1 MSSVA
6 DKPMQRPA
14 ALLNVPNQL
23 TIARLVL
30 SIVLFVLIA
39 LRMFAVATVVF
50 VVAASTDWLDGFIAR
65 RYGLVTVLGRI
76 LDPFVDKVII
86 CGTFIFLVA
95 EPLSELKA
103 WMAVVVVGRELLVT
117 ALRGYLEQQG
127 ADFSASLS
135 GKLKMVLQCVAAGM
149 SLWYLHLLS
158 GATAADAEM
167 HANFLIALRCAI
179 WAAVALTVWSGV
191 EYIFAAIRLIRR

>member
-1 MSSVA
+1 MPSAETTSS
-6 DKPMQRPA
+6 RA
-14 ALLNVPNQL
+14 AIVNVPNTL
-23 TIARLVL
+23 TVSRLLL

-39 LRMFAVATVVF
+39 LRQFLPATMVF
-50 VVAASTDWLDGFIAR
+50 IVAASTDWLDGFIAR

-95 EPLSELKA
+95 EPQSELKA

-117 ALRGYLEQQG
+117 ALRAYLEQQG
-127 ADFSASLS
+127 ADFSASMS
-135 GKLKMVLQCVAAGM
+135 GKLKMVFQCIAAAL
-149 SLWYLHLLS
+149 SLGYLHYVS
-158 GATAADAEM
+158 GSESVDAESQWL
-167 HANFLIALRCAI
+167 FLYALRGAV

-191 EYIFAAIRLIRR
+191 EYIFAAARLIRR